1 MIYDIVVVVVV
12 VVVIDDDDDGKDNLI
27 HDVGLVNMASVNTCK
42 VVAVTIVALGVVII
56 TQHNFNLNHPAN
68 AQDVIC

>member
-1 MIYDIVVVVVV
+1 MI
-12 VVVIDDDDDGKDNLI
+12 KDNLV
-27 HDVGLVNMASVNTCK
+27 HDVVLIDMTSVDTRK
-42 VVAVTIVALGVVII
+42 VVTVTIVALGVVII